1 MEFIAKSEG
10 NSSIPKLE
18 NGVYTA
24 ISSMMIDI
32 GGQRSTLDNN
42 IRRKFIMVWNIVGE
56 FVEVN
61 KEQLPRVMSKEYTL
75 SINEKSN
82 LRKDLQ
88 AWRGQAFTE
97 EELQGFNLL
106 TVMNKPCQL
115 QIINEEKNGKNYNNI
130 SAIMALPEGMKVDP
144 LEETVV
150 FITNNPETWVN
161 YEKIP
166 KWIREKIKKSE
177 GFEGSELSQYITEFE
192 AAEEQNKPEKTESEE
207 TTLPEGV
214 IAPDDDLPF

>member
-10 NSSIPKLE
+10 NSNIPKLE

-24 ISSMMIDI
+24 LSSMLIDLGFQKSI
-32 GGQRSTLDNN
+32 LDNN
-42 IRRKFIMVWNIVGE
+42 VRRKFMMVWNIVGE
-56 FVEVN
+56 FIEVN
-61 KEQLPRVMSKEYTL
+61 NEQLPRVMSKEYTL
-75 SINEKSN
+75 SLNEKSN

-97 EELQGFNLL
+97 EELKGFDLL

-115 QIINEEKNGKNYNNI
+115 QIINEEKNGKTYNNI
-130 SAIMALPEGMKVDP
+130 SAIMAMPKGMTVEP
-144 LEETVV
+144 LQETTV

-161 YEKIP
+161 WEKIP
-166 KWIREKIKKSE
+166 KWIKEKIKKAE
-177 GFEGSELSQYITEFE
+177 GFENSDLQKFVDEYEKMETE
-192 AAEEQNKPEKTESEE
+192 NKTE
-207 TTLPEGV
+207 TTNGV

>member
-61 KEQLPRVMSKEYTL
+61 KEKLPRVMSKEYTL

-130 SAIMALPEGMKVDP
+130 SAIMALPKGMKVDP

-150 FITNNPETWVN
+150 FITNNPETWGN

-166 KWIREKIKKSE
+166 KWIREKIKKAE
-177 GFEGSELSQYITEFE
+177 GYEGSDLNKYIIEFE
-192 AAEEQNKPEKTESEE
+192 KMEEQNKPQEIEPEKVEN
-207 TTLPEGV
+207 PEGV
-214 IAPDDDLPF
+214 ITSDDDLPF

>member
-61 KEQLPRVMSKEYTL
+61 KEKLPRVMSKEYTL

-130 SAIMALPEGMKVDP
+130 SAIMALPKGMKVDP

>member
-42 IRRKFIMVWNIVGE
+42 VRRKFIMVWNIVGE

-130 SAIMALPEGMKVDP
+130 SAIMALPKGMKVDP

-150 FITNNPETWVN
+150 FITNNPETWGN
-161 YEKIP
+161 YEKVP

-192 AAEEQNKPEKTESEE
+192 AAEEQNKTEKTESEE

-214 IAPDDDLPF
+214 MAPDDDLPF

>member
-10 NSSIPKLE
+10 NSNIPKLE

-24 ISSMMIDI
+24 ISSMLIDL
-32 GGQRSTLDNN
+32 GFQKSVLDNN
-42 IRRKFIMVWNIVGE
+42 VRRKFMMVWTIVGE
-56 FVEVN
+56 FIEVN

-75 SINEKSN
+75 SLNEKSN

-97 EELQGFNLL
+97 EELQGFNLI

-115 QIINEEKNGKNYNNI
+115 QIINEEKNGKTYNNI
-130 SAIMALPEGMKVDP
+130 SAIMAMPKGMTVEP
-144 LEETVV
+144 LQETTV
-150 FITNNPETWVN
+150 FITNNPETWN
-161 YEKIP
+161 NWEKIP
-166 KWIREKIKKSE
+166 KWIKEKIKKAE
-177 GFEGSELSQYITEFE
+177 GYENSELKQFVDEYEKM
-192 AAEEQNKPEKTESEE
+192 EEQNNAEVTA
-207 TTLPEGV
+207 TNNGV